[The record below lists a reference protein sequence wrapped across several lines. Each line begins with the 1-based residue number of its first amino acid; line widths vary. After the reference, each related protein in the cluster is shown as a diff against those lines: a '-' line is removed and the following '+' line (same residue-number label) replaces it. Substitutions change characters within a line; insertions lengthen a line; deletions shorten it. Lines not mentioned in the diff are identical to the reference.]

1 MGQKCGIEVGC
12 EQSHKRMHL
21 CNYSINKLIADEIGP
36 MCRKHNG
43 ACPIMCKLGYLG
55 SSSGFL
61 FPGCLM
67 GAAFLCAMASV
78 HHGFRAPWLPCTMAS
93 AHHGFRAPWLPA
105 IRSGFATNLK
115 AKELDYPGAGMGE
128 TMSQHKFFLFSIVL
142 PGLLSQQ

>member
-1 MGQKCGIEVGC
+1 MSLCGTEWDIEVGC

-78 HHGFRAPWLPCTMAS
+78 HHGFRAPWLP
-93 AHHGFRAPWLPA
+93 A
-105 IRSGFATNLK
+105 IRSCFATNLK